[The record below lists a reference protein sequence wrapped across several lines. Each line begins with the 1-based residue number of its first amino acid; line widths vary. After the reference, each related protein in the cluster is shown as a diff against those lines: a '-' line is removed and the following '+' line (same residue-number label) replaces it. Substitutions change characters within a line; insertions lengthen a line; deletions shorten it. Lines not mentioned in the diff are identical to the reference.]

1 MKDNDKKPITVSA
14 KNIVK
19 FKAIDNAMNKHVQ
32 LLTVTSTGWGFTDE
46 EKAVRHTIDEV
57 FEKQYLL
64 RRMWMLSLL
73 DYMKND
79 LKFDWEGIQKL
90 TGRKRQTW
98 SNLVTSEYIPLDEL
112 TSVKD
117 ESKLDQLFRGIA
129 SLNYRPVTNGFIRA
143 VTDAIASHGM
153 EVETAAFVK
162 AFEHGL
168 TVAYIDKKKQTV
180 EWNMPIAVVSKR
192 LFQYADGSSSMME
205 WSQILGESHKKG
217 VVSVVSNWRKTTAN
231 TKDGTATLH
240 GLEFEPQQTFPMI
253 NTNLAE
259 PHHEMV
265 LDQYLEGLE
274 VFCHPLVDDGEG
286 NKRPDPIR
294 APKSSA
300 LYDYFEDQKAQME
313 EEAKFNP
320 YPEPPDLNVFRSDR
334 TVESL
339 NKAKAHKE
347 SRILGHPA
355 NQGKGVNLYDLAR
368 NTTETILRK
377 QVEGERATDVLGFY
391 DPVQLEFEC
400 HPNWFEDGTGE
411 AVFEVRINYRDGI
424 KSGHAIRMVGSDK

>member
-1 MKDNDKKPITVSA
+1 MKDNDKKPITVAA

-46 EKAVRHTIDEV
+46 EKAARHTLEEQ

-98 SNLVTSEYIPLDEL
+98 GNLVTSEFVPLDDLSQGEK
-112 TSVKD
+112 VD
-117 ESKLDQLFRGIA
+117 RLDSIFRGIA
-129 SLNYRPVTNGFIRA
+129 ELNYRPVTNGFIRA

-168 TVAYIDKKKQTV
+168 TVAYIDKKQKLGD
-180 EWNMPIAVVSKR
+180 WKAPIAVVSAR
-192 LFQYADGSSSMME
+192 LFHHRDGSAANFS
-205 WSQILGESHKKG
+205 WAQILGESHKSG
-217 VVSVVSNWRKTTAN
+217 VVSVVSNWRKTMAH
-231 TKDGTATLH
+231 TKGKYPVLH

-253 NTNLAE
+253 NTNPAE
-259 PHHEMV
+259 PHHDMV

-274 VFCHPLVDDGEG
+274 VICHALVDDGEG
-286 NKRPDPIR
+286 NMRPDPIR

-300 LYDYFEDQKAQME
+300 LYDYFKDQKAQME

-320 YPEPPDLNVFRSDR
+320 FGPAARPECVSFRPYSRVIEQSEGAKGIAD
-334 TVESL
+334 TWASCES
-339 NKAKAHKE
+339 
-347 SRILGHPA
+347 
-355 NQGKGVNLYDLAR
+355 
-368 NTTETILRK
+368 T
-377 QVEGERATDVLGFY
+377 
-391 DPVQLEFEC
+391 
-400 HPNWFEDGTGE
+400 
-411 AVFEVRINYRDGI
+411 
-424 KSGHAIRMVGSDK
+424 